1 MGQLPPQLCTGILP
15 QGRCTGLTESKGE
28 LPRRQVMLYL
38 LFHPLLSFQ
47 DKHWQNMEGSFAAV
61 AVDPQLQIL
70 HTDVENNL

>member
-1 MGQLPPQLCTGILP
+1 
-15 QGRCTGLTESKGE
+15 
-28 LPRRQVMLYL
+28 MLYL